1 MSTSSQIDPSTLG
14 WVKSEIDE
22 SLKQAHLALESFAEN
37 PSDDTRLRFC
47 VTHLHQ
53 VVGTLQ
59 MVELDGAALLASEAE
74 ALAEDILQEK
84 INGDENLLELLT
96 RAMLLLPDYLGGLQ
110 FGQVDAPL
118 RLLPTINEFRDAR
131 KTERVSEDQLFTPD
145 LSVRPPRH
153 DDDESKPSE
162 PEYAE
167 LAQKLRPQFQV
178 ALLSWLRDTGDAKS
192 LASIAATVTELE
204 RHAPVGVVEQLFWV
218 ASGLLEA
225 LGANELDAADER
237 KKLVA
242 RLDQQIKKLIDG
254 TEKSVLRNTSES
266 LVKAMLF
273 QLGAVKSDGPKV
285 TQLRRAF
292 DLDTLLGWAVS
303 EDGQTVEV
311 PEADTIR
318 SVSTALGQ
326 ETQSAQE
333 LLAAYFDAD
342 QEGVTS
348 LEPLLDLLRK
358 MSSTMDLLGIPT
370 LKRLLDEL
378 KGVAEAVVD
387 GKLEASDEVSM
398 RMAHSL
404 LLVENC
410 ARDIWAP
417 SWKSKIEDWTKTL
430 HGLLE
435 ADGGEVLD
443 VDGIEVSEV
452 SDTEF
457 GELVGVVA
465 SEIRVNL
472 TKVEEA
478 VETFAADTTDLSPL
492 AEIPD
497 QIGQIHGAFQILGE
511 ARALELAEV
520 VGARLDEIH
529 AGTLIPNHAVMDA
542 LAVCISTL
550 SAHAEGLQLGRAD
563 IDDLMDAAINDI
575 HMAIR
580 VAETGELG
588 PSTLIGD
595 IQSNL
600 SLWIED
606 PTNRETAD
614 ALQQLLEHV
623 TLLAQAQGHEK
634 IERISTET
642 GTLLSI
648 LVEDP
653 SQLSGEISETLKRS
667 VDAIVTLSREHLVM
681 DAGQVAVATEPVSTV
696 PAEVSG
702 TETAELT
709 QIAEATAAE
718 LTEVAADMAPTSV
731 AANEPVPTPPVDE
744 VEMVSEPV
752 EAPMADDAEP
762 AVEEI
767 ETEIPAPEPES
778 APGAEVSPPAAS
790 AAPDLAL
797 DPEMIEIFI
806 EEAREVLETINKEL
820 PVWGNDP
827 NNADAL
833 AEVKR
838 GFHTLKGS
846 GRMVGA
852 LEIAELGWAVEDLV
866 NKVGN
871 GKITHSDA
879 VFDLV
884 AKVTDVLPAMV
895 VHLEGGAA
903 PSEDIESL
911 RQRAHALA
919 SGELPVAA
927 SAPKTVPLTPTPDD
941 VAIDE
946 PVSSEPVPDNATL
959 VEAVPDEPAPSPDVE
974 SILPELEPTL
984 RQIFIS
990 ETEGHLRTVQQEI
1003 ATCRQAGGSCMVS
1016 PHLLLTVHTLHG
1028 GAHSV
1033 GLRSMS
1039 EACGEMERVLQAL
1052 DVARHPLERPNLALL
1067 DELVVC
1073 INSLL
1078 THLNDASAT
1087 TAREVRDRF
1096 QALSRRA
1103 RNEMIRLPGSESSEG
1118 PIAAAPPQGQPE
1130 AAPGIVERRKPSAP
1144 PQPTPAPVGIID
1156 EDIDAELV
1164 DVFLEEATDLLAVI
1178 DESLMQW
1185 RADQAQVQAVEE
1197 MKRALHTLKGGARM
1211 ASAMVV
1217 GNLAHVTEDLL
1228 RRVEEDQIAP
1238 TPQLFDLLDEVHDT
1252 LVTHLDQIRHA
1263 QPLSSVDKL
1272 NNKIQRMLAGEP
1284 LVDDKV
1290 ATSTEDQ
1297 PEAADA
1303 VAAMPVE
1310 DLRAAES
1317 VPPSDDSAIPGQRIE
1332 RRSRGDGPAEPTRE
1346 RRDRRGQVRVRT
1358 AVLTDLVNDAG
1369 EVTISRSRM
1378 EQQIYGLRDNL
1389 GELDR
1394 NVSRFREQ
1402 LRELDIQS
1410 ESQILY
1416 KTEHADEAESS
1427 SGFDPLE
1434 LDRYSQLQQ
1443 LSRGLTESLHDLSQI
1458 QINLQ
1463 TFAGEA
1469 ETVLQQQAR
1478 INTSLQE
1485 GLMRTRMIAFSTQA
1499 ARLRHMTRQTA
1510 RELGKRVE
1518 LQTTGT
1524 DVDVDRNVLER
1535 MMGPFEHMIR
1545 NSLDHGI
1552 ESEVE
1557 RQQAGKPAVG
1567 RITID
1572 TSQEGT
1578 EIAIRFSDDGAGLNI
1593 DAIRRRAIANGLIS
1607 EDKELPDD
1615 ELIQFILVSGF
1626 STAREVTHLSGRGV
1640 GMDVVENEVKQ
1651 LGGNMSVATVS
1662 GQGTTFTIHLPVTLS
1677 IMQVLLVYVGEQF
1690 FAVPLSAIVN
1700 IIEAPAEQL
1709 NISLD
1714 NNPLLTYNNQVY
1726 GFMHIGTRLGISSP
1740 RNGSGK
1746 VPVLL
1751 AKIGS
1756 REVAMQVGGFA
1767 GTKEIV
1773 VKTLGP
1779 QLTELKGV
1787 AGATILGDGKVL
1799 LILDIAG
1806 LWLAGD
1812 SMKVEHAPETEI
1824 AAPPSQ
1830 RHPVIMVVDDSLTV
1844 RKITGKHLQ
1853 KRGME
1858 VLTAK
1863 DGQDALEQ
1871 LQEHVADIML
1881 VDIEMPR
1888 MDGYELVSRIR
1899 GDPRLEHIP
1908 IIIITSR
1915 AGDKHRQ
1922 RAFELGVNLYMSKP
1936 YHEDDLFKN
1945 IDELLVRETVH

>member
-1 MSTSSQIDPSTLG
+1 MSTSSQIDSSTLG

-22 SLKQAHLALESFAEN
+22 SLKQAHLALESFADN

-59 MVELDGAALLASEAE
+59 MVELDGAALLAHEAE
-74 ALAEDILQEK
+74 TLAEDILEEK
-84 INGDENLLELLT
+84 IKADEKLFELLT

-118 RLLPTINEFRDAR
+118 RLLPTINEFRDVR
-131 KTERVSEDQLFTPD
+131 KAERVSEDQLFTPD

-153 DDDESKPSE
+153 DDDESKLGE

-178 ALLSWLRDTGDAKS
+178 ALLNWLRDTSDAKS
-192 LASIAATVTELE
+192 LESIAATVAELE
-204 RHAPVGVVEQLFWV
+204 HHAPVGVVEQLFWV
-218 ASGLLEA
+218 ASALLET
-225 LGANELDAADER
+225 LSANGLDATDER

-273 QLGAVKSDGPKV
+273 RLGAAKSDGPKL
-285 TQLRRAF
+285 TQVRRAF

-303 EDGQTVEV
+303 EDGQAVEV

-333 LLAAYFDAD
+333 LLAAYFDPD
-342 QEGVTS
+342 QEDVTS
-348 LEPLLDLLRK
+348 LESLLDLLRK

-370 LKRLLDEL
+370 LKRLVDEL
-378 KGVAEAVVD
+378 RGVAEAVVD
-387 GKLEASDEVSM
+387 GTLEASEEVSM
-398 RMAHSL
+398 RMAHAL

-410 ARDIWAP
+410 ARDIWSP
-417 SWKSKIEDWTKTL
+417 SWKSSIEDWTKAL

-435 ADGGEVLD
+435 ADGGEVPD

-465 SEIRVNL
+465 SEIRINL

-497 QIGQIHGAFQILGE
+497 HMGQIHGALQILGE
-511 ARALELAEV
+511 MRALELAEV
-520 VGARLDEIH
+520 VGARLDEIR
-529 AGTLIPNHAVMDA
+529 AGTLTPNYAVMDA
-542 LAVCISTL
+542 LAVCVGTL
-550 SAHAEGLQLGRAD
+550 SAHSEALQLGRAD
-563 IDDLMDAAINDI
+563 LDDLIDAAINDMD
-575 HMAIR
+575 MAIR
-580 VAETGELG
+580 VAEAGELDL
-588 PSTLIGD
+588 STVIDD
-595 IQSNL
+595 IQSDLN
-600 SLWIED
+600 SWIAD
-606 PTNRETAD
+606 PVNRETAN
-614 ALQQLLEHV
+614 ALQQRLEHITV
-623 TLLAQAQGHEK
+623 LAQAQGHEK

-648 LVEDP
+648 LTEDP

-667 VDAIVTLSREHLVM
+667 VDAVAALVHEHLVI
-681 DAGQVAVATEPVSTV
+681 DAGQAPAATTTVSAV
-696 PAEVSG
+696 PAEAGDV
-702 TETAELT
+702 ETVALE

-718 LTEVAADMAPTSV
+718 LTEVAADMAPTPA
-731 AANEPVPTPPVDE
+731 AANEPVPTSPVDE
-744 VEMVSEPV
+744 IEMVSEPV
-752 EAPMADDAEP
+752 EVPTADDGALV
-762 AVEEI
+762 VEEI
-767 ETEIPAPEPES
+767 EAEIPAPEPPS
-778 APGAEVSPPAAS
+778 TPTAEPSPPPVPTAL
-790 AAPDLAL
+790 DLAL
-797 DPEMIEIFI
+797 DPEMLEIFT

-827 NNADAL
+827 DNAEAL
-833 AEVKR
+833 AEVR
-838 GFHTLKGS
+838 RCFHTLKGS

-852 LEIAELGWAVEDLV
+852 SEIGELGWAVESLL
-866 NKVGN
+866 NKVRD

-884 AKVTDVLPAMV
+884 AKATDVLPAMID
-895 VHLEGGAA
+895 HLEGGAA

-911 RQRAHALA
+911 RQRAHVLA

-927 SAPKTVPLTPTPDD
+927 PAPKTAPPTATPDEAAVDESAPSEPTPD
-941 VAIDE
+941 
-946 PVSSEPVPDNATL
+946 NASV
-959 VEAVPDEPAPSPDVE
+959 VEAVPSEPAPSPEVE
-974 SILPELEPTL
+974 SILTELEPTL
-984 RQIFIS
+984 RQIFMS

-1003 ATCRQAGGSCMVS
+1003 ATCRGAGGSYMVS
-1016 PHLLLTVHTLHG
+1016 PNVLLAVHTLRG

-1039 EACGEMERVLQAL
+1039 EACGEMERVLQTL

-1073 INSLL
+1073 ISSLL
-1078 THLNDASAT
+1078 THLNDESET
-1087 TAREVRDRF
+1087 TVREVRDRF

-1103 RNEMIRLPGSESSEG
+1103 RNEMIRPPASGSSEE
-1118 PIAAAPPQGQPE
+1118 PTAATPSEAAAE
-1130 AAPGIVERRKPSAP
+1130 IVERRKRSAP
-1144 PQPTPAPVGIID
+1144 PKPMPAPAGIID

-1164 DVFLEEATDLLAVI
+1164 DVFLEEATDLLAAI
-1178 DESLMQW
+1178 DESLTQW
-1185 RADQAQVQAVEE
+1185 RADQAQVQAVED
-1197 MKRALHTLKGGARM
+1197 MKRALHTLKGSARM

-1217 GNLAHVTEDLL
+1217 GNLAHLTEDLL
-1228 RRVEEDQIAP
+1228 RHVEEDQIAP
-1238 TPQLFDLLDEVHDT
+1238 SPQLFDLLHEVHDT

-1263 QPLSSVDKL
+1263 QPLSGVDKL
-1272 NNKIQRMLAGEP
+1272 NNKIERMLAGEP
-1284 LVDDKV
+1284 PVDDQV
-1290 ATSTEDQ
+1290 ATLTEDQ
-1297 PEAADA
+1297 PEATDA
-1303 VAAMPVE
+1303 VAAMSVE
-1310 DLRAAES
+1310 DLSAAES
-1317 VPPSDDSAIPGQRIE
+1317 APSSDDDVIPEEHVE

-1369 EVTISRSRM
+1369 EVTIARSRM
-1378 EQQIYGLRDNL
+1378 EEQVYGFRDNL
-1389 GELDR
+1389 GELNR

-1402 LRELDIQS
+1402 LRELEIQS

-1416 KTEHADEAESS
+1416 KTEQADETESS

-1434 LDRYSQLQQ
+1434 LDRYSRLQQ

-1458 QINLQ
+1458 QTNLH

-1485 GLMRTRMIAFSTQA
+1485 GLMRTRMIALSTQS
-1499 ARLRHMTRQTA
+1499 ARLRHITRQTA

-1518 LQTTGT
+1518 LQITGT

-1552 ESEVE
+1552 ESEAK
-1557 RQQAGKPAVG
+1557 RRQAGKPAVG
-1567 RITID
+1567 HITID
-1572 TSQEGT
+1572 TRNEGT
-1578 EIAIRFSDDGAGLNI
+1578 EIAIRFSDDGAGLNM
-1593 DAIRRRAIANGLIS
+1593 DAIRRRAIANRIIS

-1651 LGGNMSVATVS
+1651 LGGNMSVATVP
-1662 GQGTTFTIHLPVTLS
+1662 GQGTTFTIYLPVTLS
-1677 IMQVLLVYVGEQF
+1677 VMQALLVHVGEQL
-1690 FAVPLSAIVN
+1690 FAVPLSAIMN
-1700 IIEAPAEQL
+1700 ILEVPAEQL
-1709 NISLD
+1709 NISLGD
-1714 NNPLLTYNNQVY
+1714 NPLLTYNDQVY
-1726 GFMHIGTRLGISSP
+1726 AFMYVGTRLGISAL
-1740 RNGSGK
+1740 RNGGGK

-1751 AKIGS
+1751 AKVGT
-1756 REVAMQVGGFA
+1756 REVAIQVDGFA

-1773 VKTLGP
+1773 VKALGQ
-1779 QLTELKGV
+1779 QLSELKGL

-1806 LWLAGD
+1806 LWLTGD
-1812 SMKVEHAPETEI
+1812 AMQVEQRSEPEV
-1824 AAPPSQ
+1824 AAQPSK

-1844 RKITGKHLQ
+1844 RKVTGKHLQ

-1863 DGQDALEQ
+1863 DGQDALDQ
-1871 LQEHVADIML
+1871 LQEHIADIML
-1881 VDIEMPR
+1881 IDIEMPR
-1888 MDGYELVSRIR
+1888 MDGYELTSRIR
-1899 GDPRLEHIP
+1899 ADARLEHIP
-1908 IIIITSR
+1908 IIMITSR

-1945 IDELLVRETVH
+1945 IDELLVREPVH

>member
-1 MSTSSQIDPSTLG
+1 MSTSSQIDPNTLG
-14 WVKSEIDE
+14 WVKAEIEE
-22 SLKQAHLALESFAEN
+22 SLKRANLALESFVDN

-59 MVELDGAALLASEAE
+59 MVELDGAALLAQEAE
-74 ALAEDILQEK
+74 TLAEDILEEK
-84 INGDENLLELLT
+84 IKADEKLFELLT

-131 KTERVSEDQLFTPD
+131 KAERVSEDQLFTPD
-145 LSVRPPRH
+145 LSVRPPPH
-153 DDDESKPSE
+153 DDDESKLGE

-178 ALLSWLRDTGDAKS
+178 GLLSWLRDTSDANS
-192 LASIAATVTELE
+192 LESIAATVAELE
-204 RHAPVGVVEQLFWV
+204 HYSPIGVVEQLFWV

-225 LGANELDAADER
+225 LGANGLDATDER

-273 QLGAVKSDGPKV
+273 QLGAAKSDGPKV
-285 TQLRRAF
+285 AQLRRAF

-303 EDGQTVEV
+303 EDGQTEV

-318 SVSTALGQ
+318 SVSAALGQ

-333 LLAAYFDAD
+333 LLAAYFDPD
-342 QEGVTS
+342 QEDVTS
-348 LEPLLDLLRK
+348 LEPLLDLLHK

-370 LKRLLDEL
+370 LKRLVDEL
-378 KGVAEAVVD
+378 HGVAGAVVD
-387 GKLEASDEVSM
+387 GKLEASEEVSM
-398 RMAHSL
+398 RMAHAL

-410 ARDIWAP
+410 ARDIWSP
-417 SWKSKIEDWTKTL
+417 NWKSKIEDWTKAL

-435 ADGGEVLD
+435 ADGGEVPD

-457 GELVGVVA
+457 GELLGVVA
-465 SEIRVNL
+465 SEIRINL

-492 AEIPD
+492 AEIAD
-497 QIGQIHGAFQILGE
+497 HMGQIHGALQILGE
-511 ARALELAEV
+511 TRALELAEV
-520 VGARLDEIH
+520 VGARLDEIR
-529 AGTLIPNHAVMDA
+529 AGTLTPNHAVMDA
-542 LAVCISTL
+542 LAVCVGTL

-563 IDDLMDAAINDI
+563 IDDLMDAAINDMD
-575 HMAIR
+575 MAIAAAKAR
-580 VAETGELG
+580 ELD
-588 PSTLIGD
+588 PSTLIED
-595 IQSNL
+595 IQSSLN
-600 SLWIED
+600 LWIAD
-606 PTNRETAD
+606 PANRETAD
-614 ALQQLLEHV
+614 ALQQRLEHISV
-623 TLLAQAQGHEK
+623 LAQAQGHEK

-642 GTLLSI
+642 GTLVSI
-648 LVEDP
+648 LAEDP
-653 SQLSGEISETLKRS
+653 SQFSGEISETLKRS
-667 VDAIVTLSREHLVM
+667 VDALAALAYEHLVF
-681 DAGQVAVATEPVSTV
+681 DAGQAPVTTEPVSAV
-696 PAEVSG
+696 PAAASDA
-702 TETAELT
+702 ETADLS

-718 LTEVAADMAPTSV
+718 LTEVAADMAPTAV
-731 AANEPVPTPPVDE
+731 AANEPVATSPVDE
-744 VEMVSEPV
+744 IEMVSEPV
-752 EAPMADDAEP
+752 EAPTADDTGP
-762 AVEEI
+762 AVAEI
-767 ETEIPAPEPES
+767 EAEIPAPEPPSTPTVEPS
-778 APGAEVSPPAAS
+778 PPPAA
-790 AAPDLAL
+790 AAPEPAL
-797 DPEMIEIFI
+797 DPELLEIFT
-806 EEAREVLETINKEL
+806 EEAREVLQTINKQL

-827 NNADAL
+827 SNADAL
-833 AEVKR
+833 AEVRR
-838 GFHTLKGS
+838 GFHTFKGS

-852 LEIAELGWAVEDLV
+852 SDIAELGWAVENLL
-866 NKVGN
+866 NKVRD

-879 VFDLV
+879 VLDLV
-884 AKVTDVLPAMV
+884 AKVTDVLPSMV
-895 VHLEGGAA
+895 DHLEGGAA

-927 SAPKTVPLTPTPDD
+927 PAPKTAAPTPTPDE

-946 PVSSEPVPDNATL
+946 PTPSEPASGEVTVVEVVPSET
-959 VEAVPDEPAPSPDVE
+959 APSPEVE
-974 SILPELEPTL
+974 SIVPGLEPTL
-984 RQIFIS
+984 RQIFMN

-1003 ATCRQAGGSCMVS
+1003 ATCREAGGSGMVS
-1016 PHLLLTVHTLHG
+1016 RNLMLAVHTLHG

-1039 EACGEMERVLQAL
+1039 EACGEMERVLRTL
-1052 DVARHPLERPNLALL
+1052 DEARHPLERPNLVLL

-1073 INSLL
+1073 ISSLL
-1078 THLNDASAT
+1078 THLNDESAT

-1096 QALSRRA
+1096 QAFSRRA
-1103 RNEMIRLPGSESSEG
+1103 RNEMIRLPVPESSEE
-1118 PIAAAPPQGQPE
+1118 PKAAAPAQPE
-1130 AAPGIVERRKPSAP
+1130 AAPRIVERRKPSVP
-1144 PQPTPAPVGIID
+1144 PKPTPAPAGIID

-1164 DVFLEEATDLLAVI
+1164 DVFLEEATDLLAAVE
-1178 DESLMQW
+1178 ESLTQW
-1185 RADQAQVQAVEE
+1185 RADQAQVQAVED

-1217 GNLAHVTEDLL
+1217 GNLAHAAEDLL
-1228 RRVEEDQIAP
+1228 RHVEEDQIAP
-1238 TPQLFDLLDEVHDT
+1238 TPKLFDLLDEVHDT

-1272 NNKIQRMLAGEP
+1272 NHKIERMLAGET
-1284 LVDDKV
+1284 LADNQV
-1290 ATSTEDQ
+1290 ATPTEDQ
-1297 PEAADA
+1297 PKAADA

-1310 DLRAAES
+1310 DLSSAES
-1317 VPPSDDSAIPGQRIE
+1317 VSSSDDSALPWQHVE
-1332 RRSRGDGPAEPTRE
+1332 RRSRDDDPAEATRA

-1358 AVLTDLVNDAG
+1358 AVLTDLVNDAS
-1369 EVTISRSRM
+1369 EVTIARSRM
-1378 EQQIYGLRDNL
+1378 EQQIYGFRDNL
-1389 GELDR
+1389 GELNR
-1394 NVSRFREQ
+1394 NVVRFREQ
-1402 LRELDIQS
+1402 LRELEIQS

-1416 KTEHADEAESS
+1416 KTEQADEVAPS

-1434 LDRYSQLQQ
+1434 LDRYSRLQQ

-1458 QINLQ
+1458 QTNLH

-1485 GLMRTRMIAFSTQA
+1485 GLMRTRTIAFSTQS

-1510 RELGKRVE
+1510 RELDKRAE
-1518 LQTTGT
+1518 LQITGT

-1552 ESEVE
+1552 ESAAE

-1572 TSQEGT
+1572 TRNEGT
-1578 EIAIRFSDDGAGLNI
+1578 DIAIRFSDDGAGLNI
-1593 DAIRRRAIANGLIS
+1593 DAIRRHAIANGLMS
-1607 EDKELPDD
+1607 EDKDLPDD

-1651 LGGNMSVATVS
+1651 LGGNISVATVP

-1677 IMQVLLVYVGEQF
+1677 IMQALLVHVGEQF
-1690 FAVPLSAIVN
+1690 FAVPLSAIMN
-1700 IIEAPAEQL
+1700 ILEVPAEQL
-1709 NISLD
+1709 NISLGKK
-1714 NNPLLTYNNQVY
+1714 PLLSYNDQVY
-1726 GFMHIGTRLGISSP
+1726 AFMHVGTRLGISSP
-1740 RNGSGK
+1740 RNGAK

-1751 AKIGS
+1751 AKIGT
-1756 REVAMQVGGFA
+1756 REVAIQVDGFA

-1779 QLTELKGV
+1779 QLSELKEL

-1806 LWLAGD
+1806 LWLTGD
-1812 SMKVEHAPETEI
+1812 AMQVEHAPEPEV
-1824 AAPPSQ
+1824 AARSSK
-1830 RHPVIMVVDDSLTV
+1830 RYPVIMVVDDSLTV
-1844 RKITGKHLQ
+1844 RKVTGKHLQ

-1871 LQEHVADIML
+1871 LQEHIVDIML
-1881 VDIEMPR
+1881 IDIEMPR
-1888 MDGYELVSRIR
+1888 MDGYELTSRIR
-1899 GDPRLEHIP
+1899 ADARLEHIP

-1915 AGDKHRQ
+1915 AGEKHRQ

-1945 IDELLVRETVH
+1945 IDQLLVREPVD

>member
-1 MSTSSQIDPSTLG
+1 MSTSSQIDPNTLG

-74 ALAEDILQEK
+74 VLAEDILEEK
-84 INGDENLLELLT
+84 IKGDENLFELLT

-110 FGQVDAPL
+110 FGQMDAPL
-118 RLLPTINEFRDAR
+118 RLLPTINELRDAR
-131 KTERVSEDQLFTPD
+131 KAERVSEDQLFTPD

-153 DDDESKPSE
+153 DDDESKLSE

-178 ALLSWLRDTGDAKS
+178 ALLSWLRDTSDAKS
-192 LASIAATVTELE
+192 LESIVATVAELE
-204 RHAPVGVVEQLFWV
+204 HHTPVGVVEQLFWV
-218 ASGLLEA
+218 ASGLLEG
-225 LGANELDAADER
+225 LGANELDATDER

-292 DLDTLLGWAVS
+292 DLDALLGSAVS

-318 SVSTALGQ
+318 SVSMALGQ

-333 LLAAYFDAD
+333 LLAGYFDPD
-342 QEGVTS
+342 REDVTS

-370 LKRLLDEL
+370 LKRLVDEL
-378 KGVAEAVVD
+378 EGVAEAVVD
-387 GKLEASDEVSM
+387 GKLEASEEVSM

-404 LLVENC
+404 LFVENC
-410 ARDIWAP
+410 ARDIWTP
-417 SWKSKIEDWTKTL
+417 SWKSNIEDWTKAL

-435 ADGGEVLD
+435 ADGGDVPD

-452 SDTEF
+452 SNTEF

-465 SEIRVNL
+465 SEIRINL

-478 VETFAADTTDLSPL
+478 VETFAADTTDLIAL

-497 QIGQIHGAFQILGE
+497 QMGQIHGALQILGE
-511 ARALELAEV
+511 TRALELAEV
-520 VGARLDEIH
+520 VGARLDEIR
-529 AGTLIPNHAVMDA
+529 AGTLTPNHAVMDA
-542 LAVCISTL
+542 LAVCIGTL
-550 SAHAEGLQLGRAD
+550 SAHAEGLQLGRVD
-563 IDDLMDAAINDI
+563 IDDLMDAAVNDM

-580 VAETGELG
+580 VAEAGELD
-588 PSTLIGD
+588 PSTLIDD

-606 PTNRETAD
+606 PTNRETAN
-614 ALQQLLEHV
+614 ALRQRLEHV
-623 TLLAQAQGHEK
+623 TVLARAQGHEK

-648 LVEDP
+648 VAEDP
-653 SQLSGEISETLKRS
+653 SQLSGEISETFKRS
-667 VDAIVTLSREHLVM
+667 VDAIVALSREHLVI
-681 DAGQVAVATEPVSTV
+681 DAGQVAVATEPVSAV

-702 TETAELT
+702 TETADLT

-718 LTEVAADMAPTSV
+718 LAGVAADMAPTSV

-744 VEMVSEPV
+744 AEM
-752 EAPMADDAEP
+752 
-762 AVEEI
+762 
-767 ETEIPAPEPES
+767 PAPEP
-778 APGAEVSPPAAS
+778 PLTPTAEPSPPPAS
-790 AAPDLAL
+790 ATPDLAL
-797 DPEMIEIFI
+797 DPEMLEIFT
-806 EEAREVLETINKEL
+806 EEAREVRETINKEL

-827 NNADAL
+827 SNADAL
-833 AEVKR
+833 AEVRR

-852 LEIAELGWAVEDLV
+852 SEIGELGWAVESLL
-866 NKVGN
+866 NKVRD

-884 AKVTDVLPAMV
+884 AKATDVLPAMID
-895 VHLEGGAA
+895 HLEGGAA

-911 RQRAHALA
+911 RQRALALA

-927 SAPKTVPLTPTPDD
+927 PAPKTAPPTPTPDEA
-941 VAIDE
+941 AIDE
-946 PVSSEPVPDNATL
+946 SASSEPVPDDTTI
-959 VEAVPDEPAPSPDVE
+959 VEAVPNGPAPSPEVE

-984 RQIFIS
+984 RQIFMS
-990 ETEGHLRTVQQEI
+990 ETEGHLHTVQQEI
-1003 ATCRQAGGSCMVS
+1003 ATCREAGGSCMVS
-1016 PHLLLTVHTLHG
+1016 PNLLLAVHTLHG

-1039 EACGEMERVLQAL
+1039 EACGVMERVLRTL

-1067 DELVVC
+1067 DELLVC
-1073 INSLL
+1073 ISSLL
-1078 THLNDASAT
+1078 AHLNDESAT

-1103 RNEMIRLPGSESSEG
+1103 RNEMIRLPASESSER

-1130 AAPGIVERRKPSAP
+1130 IAPGIVERRKPSAP
-1144 PQPTPAPVGIID
+1144 PKPTPTLAGIID

-1164 DVFLEEATDLLAVI
+1164 DVFLEEATDLLGVI

-1185 RADQAQVQAVEE
+1185 RADQAQVQAVED

-1228 RRVEEDQIAP
+1228 KRVEEDQIAP

-1272 NNKIQRMLAGEP
+1272 NNKIERMLAGEP
-1284 LVDDKV
+1284 LVDDEV
-1290 ATSTEDQ
+1290 ATPTEDQ

-1303 VAAMPVE
+1303 GTAMPVE
-1310 DLRAAES
+1310 NLRAVES
-1317 VPPSDDSAIPGQRIE
+1317 VPPASDDSTIPGQRIE

-1369 EVTISRSRM
+1369 EVTIARSRM
-1378 EQQIYGLRDNL
+1378 EQQVYGLRDNL
-1389 GELDR
+1389 GELNR

-1402 LRELDIQS
+1402 LRELEIQS

-1416 KTEHADEAESS
+1416 KTEQADETESS

-1434 LDRYSQLQQ
+1434 LDRYSRLQQ

-1458 QINLQ
+1458 QINLD

-1485 GLMRTRMIAFSTQA
+1485 GLMSTRMIAFSTQS
-1499 ARLRHMTRQTA
+1499 ARLRHITRQTA
-1510 RELGKRVE
+1510 RELDKRVE
-1518 LQTTGT
+1518 LQTTGP

-1552 ESEVE
+1552 ESKAE

-1572 TSQEGT
+1572 TRHEGT

-1593 DAIRRRAIANGLIS
+1593 DAIRHRAIANGLIS
-1607 EDKELPDD
+1607 EDKELPED

-1640 GMDVVENEVKQ
+1640 GMDVVENEIKQ
-1651 LGGNMSVATVS
+1651 LGGNMSVATVP

-1677 IMQVLLVYVGEQF
+1677 VMQALLVYVGEQF
-1690 FAVPLSAIVN
+1690 FAVPLSALMN
-1700 IIEAPAEQL
+1700 ILEVPAEQL
-1709 NISLD
+1709 SISLG
-1714 NNPLLTYNNQVY
+1714 NNPLLTYNDQVY
-1726 GFMHIGTRLGISSP
+1726 AFMHVGTRLGISSP

-1751 AKIGS
+1751 AKIGT
-1756 REVAMQVGGFA
+1756 REVAIQVDGFV

-1773 VKTLGP
+1773 VKALGP
-1779 QLTELKGV
+1779 QLSELKGL

-1806 LWLAGD
+1806 LWLTDAA
-1812 SMKVEHAPETEI
+1812 MQVEHAPEPEV
-1824 AAPPSQ
+1824 AVRPSK

-1844 RKITGKHLQ
+1844 RKVTGKHLQ

-1871 LQEHVADIML
+1871 LREHVADIML

-1922 RAFELGVNLYMSKP
+1922 RAFELGVDLYMSKP